1 MIYIISELWFIL
13 SVIIWGCLKLGIH
26 IHIFYIAI
34 RLWLLP
40 YLGIEQNHRTI
51 EVGPTSVCF
60 SLVIFRAYPSVGVS
74 CLGGNNFEYIRGM
87 GVDWRVGGG
96 CKLYELIWKW
106 GTSFL
111 GGLESERGVS
121 NASRLENKGQVTGG
135 TGKFASCQHW

>member
-1 MIYIISELWFIL
+1 MYIISELWFIL

-34 RLWLLP
+34 RLSLLP

-87 GVDWRVGGG
+87 GVDWRVCGG
-96 CKLYELIWKW
+96 CKLYEL
-106 GTSFL
+106 T
-111 GGLESERGVS
+111 
-121 NASRLENKGQVTGG
+121 
-135 TGKFASCQHW
+135 